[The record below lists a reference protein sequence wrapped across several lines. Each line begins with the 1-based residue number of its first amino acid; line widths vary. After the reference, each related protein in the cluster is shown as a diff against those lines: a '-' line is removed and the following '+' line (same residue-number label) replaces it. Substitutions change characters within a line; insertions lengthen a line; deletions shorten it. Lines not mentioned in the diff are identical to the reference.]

1 MSRVELNA
9 AQVNSTQAD
18 QSPVNPRRMLD
29 ATRELTFP
37 AARLALARLLV
48 AFCFVWPYFNY
59 TLVDPDSKVEV
70 NFLPVFLAA
79 ILLPEVTFREKWPIL
94 LALPAL
100 CAAFLWG
107 SQTAPLRLAVGI
119 VPLIFVL
126 NLTQH
131 LRERNRDLFPPNLAY
146 RTLQI
151 FVGFSI
157 AQTVD
162 MQLFP
167 VLPGWLTGAL
177 INIVPRYSGTPYDEF
192 GVHGVQGW
200 ASEPSGAAV
209 MGAAFA
215 LVAILQR
222 PSRRWRVLALFLTLA
237 AVNKSVYALIL
248 LVLLSIGCIATTA
261 RRRYA
266 LVASAPVGAALLF
279 IFARSARLV
288 ELQSDLLI
296 NGMTSSTNNEMARF
310 TQILAPL
317 GQFPRVYTPPMLF
330 GGIVLEPMG
339 VLPLV
344 VGYGSVF
351 GIVWLW
357 YILRHSFPL
366 RGVPLRPLALVAA
379 AILLFLTGPDF
390 IPAVAAFAF
399 FTVPVWRK
407 GPSISSPKEEA
418 S

>member
-1 MSRVELNA
+1 VNA
-9 AQVNSTQAD
+9 AQTDHSD
-18 QSPVNPRRMLD
+18 QSPANLSQMFAGAR
-29 ATRELTFP
+29 ALTFP
-37 AARLALARLLV
+37 AARLAVARLLV

-59 TLVDPDSKVEV
+59 TLVDPDSQVEV

-79 ILLPEVTFREKWPIL
+79 ILLPEVTFREKWSIL

-100 CAAFLWG
+100 CTAFLWG
-107 SQTAPLRLAVGI
+107 GPTAPLRLAIGI

-162 MQLFP
+162 MQFIP

-177 INIVPRYSGTPYDEF
+177 INIVPRYSGVLYDEF
-192 GVHGVQGW
+192 GIHGVQGW

-209 MGAAFA
+209 MAAAFA
-215 LVAILQR
+215 LIAILQR
-222 PSRRWRVLALFLTLA
+222 PSRRWRVLALFVTLA

-248 LVLLSIGCIATTA
+248 LVLLSIGCVAITA
-261 RRRYA
+261 RRRFA
-266 LVASAPVGAALLF
+266 LIASVPVGAALLF
-279 IFARSARLV
+279 LFVRSARLV
-288 ELQSDLLI
+288 DLQSDLLI
-296 NGMTSSTNNEMARF
+296 KGTTSSTNNDLARI

-317 GQFPRVYTPPMLF
+317 GQFPRVFQPPLLF

-339 VLPLV
+339 LLPLV

-351 GIVWLW
+351 GIVWLL
-357 YILRHSFPL
+357 YMLRHSFPL
-366 RGVPLRPLALVAA
+366 EGVPLRPLALVAA
-379 AILLFLTGPDF
+379 AILLLLTAPDF

-399 FTVPVWRK
+399 FTVPVRQEV
-407 GPSISSPKEEA
+407 PPFCAPQEEA

>member
-1 MSRVELNA
+1 MNA
-9 AQVNSTQAD
+9 AEANSAQAD
-18 QSPVNPRRMLD
+18 QSDQSPLNPRQILAASR
-29 ATRELTFP
+29 ALTFP
-37 AARLALARLLV
+37 AARLTLARLLV

-59 TLVDPDSKVEV
+59 TLVNPDSLVEV

-100 CAAFLWG
+100 CTAFLWG
-107 SQTAPLRLAVGI
+107 SPTAPLRLAIGI

-131 LRERNRDLFPPNLAY
+131 LRERNRDLLPPNLAY
-146 RTLQI
+146 RTLQV
-151 FVGFSI
+151 FVCFCI

-162 MQLFP
+162 TQLFP
-167 VLPGWLTGAL
+167 VLPGWLTAAL
-177 INIVPRYSGTPYDEF
+177 INFVPRYSGVAYDEF
-192 GVHGVQGW
+192 GIHGVQGW

-209 MGAAFA
+209 MAAAFA

-248 LVLLSIGCIATTA
+248 LVLLSIGCVATTA

-266 LVASAPVGAALLF
+266 LIASAPVGAALLF
-279 IFARSARLV
+279 VIVRSARLV
-288 ELQSDLLI
+288 ELQSDLLV
-296 NGMTSSTNNEMARF
+296 NGMSSSTNNEMARF

-317 GQFPRVYTPPMLF
+317 SQFPWVYTPPMLF

-339 VLPLV
+339 LLPLA

-351 GIVWLW
+351 GIVWLL
-357 YILRHSFPL
+357 YILRHFFPL
-366 RGVPLRPLALVAA
+366 SGVPLQPLALVAA
-379 AILLFLTGPDF
+379 AILLLLTAPDF

-399 FTVPVWRK
+399 YTVPVRREA
-407 GPSISSPKEEA
+407 PPFCSQEEEA